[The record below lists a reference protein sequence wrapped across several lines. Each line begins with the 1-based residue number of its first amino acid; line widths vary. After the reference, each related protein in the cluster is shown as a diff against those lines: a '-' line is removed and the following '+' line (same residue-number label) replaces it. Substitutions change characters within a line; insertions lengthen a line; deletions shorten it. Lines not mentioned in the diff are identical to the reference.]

1 MQLNN
6 NNNVLEDTHPRLQ
19 PNFCRNQV
27 MVYDSTI
34 DPTCNEIESMLGNWQ
49 RSIDDNDNNNT

>member
-1 MQLNN
+1 
-6 NNNVLEDTHPRLQ
+6 
-19 PNFCRNQV
+19 